1 VWTTTLWDHGNQPL
15 QWGVVIGASLVAA
28 LFDLA
33 YRRIP
38 NLLTGPVMLGGLFWA
53 FLACGWAGL
62 ADSALA
68 CGMLLL
74 PFVLLFLLAGG
85 GAGDAKLMGA
95 VGCWLGM
102 RNGLAALMAVCVV
115 GIVVA
120 VAFALAK
127 GRMQAMLR
135 NLTMIVFAALLVL
148 LCRGRVV
155 EAQRFLPATDK
166 MQTMPYGVVIFLGVC
181 LASLGVFLWRA

>member
-1 VWTTTLWDHGNQPL
+1 MWTTTLWDHGNQPL

-33 YRRIP
+33 WRRIP
-38 NLLTGPVMLGGLFWA
+38 NLLTGPVLLTGLFWA
-53 FLACGWAGL
+53 FLVGGLAGL

-68 CGMLLL
+68 CGLLML

-95 VGCWLGM
+95 VGCWLGVK
-102 RNGLAALMAVCVV
+102 NGLAALMVVCVV
-115 GIVVA
+115 GIVLA

-127 GRMQAMLR
+127 GRMQAVLR
-135 NLTMIVFAALLVL
+135 NMAMMAFAGLFVVL
-148 LCRGRVV
+148 GRGRPKD
-155 EAQRFLPATDK
+155 ARALWPDSDK
-166 MQTMPYGVVIFLGVC
+166 MQAMPYGVAIFSGVC
-181 LASLGVFLWRA
+181 LAALGVFLWRA